1 MMRIYVAI
9 SAIFVLT
16 TLLLII
22 LYKNIPVKSQEVQ
35 VDEIVEDI
43 VEEEI
48 PVPDSDS
55 EYDSDSEDEDEI
67 LNGTTQGSS
76 IKPPRE
82 KSPPKISQPQPIA
95 PIRLPVRPSSAPR
108 STSTC
113 IFRTSTSYPSS
124 STSTST
130 STQTYTHLYSFAHC
144 ETKNDDGEYYKH
156 YERAQFVRNHFSI
169 GDSESELF

>member
-95 PIRLPVRPSSAPR
+95 PIRLPVRPTTPS

-113 IFRTSTSYPSS
+113 FSRTSTSYPSS

-130 STQTYTHLYSFAHC
+130 SIPDLHQPI
-144 ETKNDDGEYYKH
+144 
-156 YERAQFVRNHFSI
+156 QFRSA
-169 GDSESELF
+169 

>member
-22 LYKNIPVKSQEVQ
+22 LYKNTPVKSQEVQ
-35 VDEIVEDI
+35 VDEIVEDV

-48 PVPDSDS
+48 TVPDS

-76 IKPPRE
+76 IKPPRK

-95 PIRLPVRPSSAPR
+95 PIRLPVRPTPPAPPPSASLEPLPP
-108 STSTC
+108 TP
-113 IFRTSTSYPSS
+113 PSPPPLS
-124 STSTST
+124 LI
-130 STQTYTHLYSFAHC
+130 H
-144 ETKNDDGEYYKH
+144 
-156 YERAQFVRNHFSI
+156 I
-169 GDSESELF
+169 